1 MAANLVN
8 IPSGWQRV
16 AIGNCVTERR
26 KSPIKVDDAANYG
39 PYPFF
44 TSGEGVLQHNEAL
57 IDGETLFLAT
67 GGVANVKY
75 FEGKAAYSTDTYA
88 LGAKDGYDTKFLY
101 YLLLFLRDYI
111 NTNFFQGSGLKHL
124 KKKDL
129 KSFEIAVPLSKEE
142 QIRISDALS
151 EVDEAIAQ
159 TDALISKYESIKKG
173 LMADLLTNGIDPAG
187 NIRSESTHQY
197 KDSPIGRIPAEWEVT
212 TFANLSGGIKDYIKT
227 GPFGSSLKGEHWRE
241 TGVPVITIGSLG
253 EDSFIEENLLYID
266 EEKAEELSA
275 YALKEG
281 DILFSRVADVGRSLI
296 IDKEHSGWVMSSNFM
311 RLRIDQ
317 SLMSPMVINH
327 IIKFSARFKEQISR
341 NVNNSGRSVTN
352 TAILNSFIIPYIP
365 IDEQQRI
372 LKVIEQNTANI
383 NALIVEREKITL
395 TKQGLLS
402 DLITG
407 KVRV

>member
-1 MAANLVN
+1 M
-8 IPSGWQRV
+8 
-16 AIGNCVTERR
+16 
-26 KSPIKVDDAANYG
+26 
-39 PYPFF
+39 
-44 TSGEGVLQHNEAL
+44 
-57 IDGETLFLAT
+57 
-67 GGVANVKY
+67 
-75 FEGKAAYSTDTYA
+75 
-88 LGAKDGYDTKFLY
+88 
-101 YLLLFLRDYI
+101 
-111 NTNFFQGSGLKHL
+111 
-124 KKKDL
+124 
-129 KSFEIAVPLSKEE
+129 
-142 QIRISDALS
+142 
-151 EVDEAIAQ
+151 
-159 TDALISKYESIKKG
+159 
-173 LMADLLTNGIDPAG
+173 
-187 NIRSESTHQY
+187 
-197 KDSPIGRIPAEWEVT
+197 
-212 TFANLSGGIKDYIKT
+212 
-227 GPFGSSLKGEHWRE
+227 
-241 TGVPVITIGSLG
+241 
-253 EDSFIEENLLYID
+253 LYID

-327 IIKFSARFKEQISR
+327 IIKFGARFKEQISR

>member
-1 MAANLVN
+1 MTANLDN

-67 GGVANVKY
+67 GGVANAKY

-129 KSFEIAVPLSKEE
+129 KSFEIAVPLSKDE
-142 QIRISDALS
+142 QKRISDALS
-151 EVDEAIAQ
+151 EVDDAIAQ
-159 TDALISKYESIKKG
+159 TDALITKFESIKKG

-187 NIRSESTHQY
+187 NIRSETTHQY
-197 KDSPIGRIPAEWEVT
+197 KDSPIGRIPAEWDCKHIADLYGT
-212 TFANLSGGIKDYIKT
+212 IKSGITPSRAVPQFYESGKYPWVKTLDLNEKELYQTDENVSDYCLEHTALQLMPENTILIAMYGGWLQIGRTALLKVSAGLNQAVCGLCNPLVALNPYYTLYYLQEHKLRWRKDAISTRKDPNISKKDILDFYIAYPKDESEQTKISDIIKD
-227 GPFGSSLKGEHWRE
+227 
-241 TGVPVITIGSLG
+241 IT
-253 EDSFIEENLLYID
+253 DLLD
-266 EEKAEELSA
+266 
-275 YALKEG
+275 
-281 DILFSRVADVGRSLI
+281 
-296 IDKEHSGWVMSSNFM
+296 
-311 RLRIDQ
+311 
-317 SLMSPMVINH
+317 
-327 IIKFSARFKEQISR
+327 
-341 NVNNSGRSVTN
+341 
-352 TAILNSFIIPYIP
+352 LNSRTILLLRN
-365 IDEQQRI
+365 QRD
-372 LKVIEQNTANI
+372 
-383 NALIVEREKITL
+383 
-395 TKQGLLS
+395 GLLS

-407 KVRV
+407 KVRI